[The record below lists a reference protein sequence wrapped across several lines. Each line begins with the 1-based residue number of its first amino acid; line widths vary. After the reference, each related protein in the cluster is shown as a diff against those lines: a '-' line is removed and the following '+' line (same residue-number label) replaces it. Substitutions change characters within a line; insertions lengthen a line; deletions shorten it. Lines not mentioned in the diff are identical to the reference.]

1 MKNSRFVSA
10 ILVLLAVGLIGNAL
24 VSWRTIGVVQNDIKH
39 LESLIVDT
47 RDELRDDIRDIRR
60 FFREP

>member
-1 MKNSRFVSA
+1 MKNSWTAA

-47 RDELRDDIRDIRR
+47 REDVRELRRSMERI
-60 FFREP
+60 FREP